1 MLRIAL
7 LSAGFCREEVS
18 HTMEGNK
25 EQFLFLR
32 RRAAQLYLEGLEGNA
47 RRLLKR
53 VDEEQERM
61 IRGWISAQAAQPPAR
76 GGLLQAER

>member
-7 LSAGFCREEVS
+7 LSAGFCREGVS
-18 HTMEGNK
+18 HTMEANR

-32 RRAAQLYLEGLEGNA
+32 RRAAQLYLEGLDGNA

-53 VDEEQERM
+53 VDEEQERK
-61 IRGWISAQAAQPPAR
+61 IRRWMSGQAAQPPAR